1 MQIKKYSLRFSL
13 VFIFF
18 FVCFFGF
25 AVKLILI
32 QAFRSTHLAN
42 LAEKQHNHSVEIEP
56 VRGAIYDRNLRP
68 LALNVSVYSLFA
80 NPREMSKEAKRRV
93 VNELAPLIG
102 LDKKVVLEKMS
113 KRKYFIWLKRK
124 LPMNTVKAIKKLKI
138 KGIGF
143 IDETKRYY
151 PNGDLAAHVIGFAGI
166 DGEGLEGI
174 ELFYD
179 KYLRGEKG
187 LAQILRDARQ
197 RDLMI
202 ERSYI
207 PARDGMSL
215 VLTIDETIQYLA
227 EQALDKAYRKNNAL
241 SGSIIVMNVKTGEIL
256 ALANRPTYSLT
267 HAADSPI
274 ENRTNRAVTFMYEP
288 GSVFKIVTAT
298 AALEEKAFT
307 ETDQIYCENGEYKVA
322 NHILHDHGK
331 HGTLTFRE
339 VFEVSSNIGV
349 TKIAQKLG
357 PEMIYK
363 YGQRFRFG
371 LKTGIDLKGEI
382 SGLFKNPSRWS
393 KTSIGAVPIGHEMG
407 ATPIQLVSAIA
418 AVANN
423 GVYMK
428 PYVVKEIRD
437 SNNEVVK
444 SFQPQAVDRIMSEDV
459 AHRVNEILVGVVESG
474 TGKKAMIE
482 GMRVA
487 GKTGTA
493 QKVINGLYSHD
504 KYYATFFGYAPA
516 DDPVLAAV
524 IVFDDPHPSYFGGT
538 VAAPVFK
545 EVIEDSLKYLKN
557 SGSDFVYSK
566 EEETVPTLTSNTKR

>member
-1 MQIKKYSLRFSL
+1 MQIKKFSLRFSL
-13 VFIFF
+13 VFVFLLS
-18 FVCFFGF
+18 CLLAF

-32 QAFRSTHLAN
+32 QVFRSSHLTS
-42 LAEKQHNHSVEIEP
+42 LADKQHNHTVEIEP
-56 VRGAIYDRNLRP
+56 VRGTIYDRNLRP

-80 NPREMSKEAKRRV
+80 NPREMSEESKKRV
-93 VNELAPLIG
+93 IQELPSLIDVDQKT
-102 LDKKVVLEKMS
+102 LADKVS
-113 KRKYFIWLKRK
+113 KKKYFVWLKRK
-124 LPMNTVKAIKKLKI
+124 LSVDTVKEIKKLKI
-138 KGIGF
+138 KGLGF
-143 IDETKRYY
+143 IDESKRYY
-151 PNGDLAAHVIGFAGI
+151 PNGDLAAHVIGFAGV
-166 DGEGLEGI
+166 DNEGLEGI

-202 ERSYI
+202 EQGYI
-207 PARDGMSL
+207 PARDGMNI

-227 EQALDKAYRKNNAL
+227 EQALEKAYIKNNAQ
-241 SGSIIVMNVKTGEIL
+241 SGTIIVINIKTGEIL

-274 ENRTNRAVTFMYEP
+274 ENRTNRAITFMYEP
-288 GSVFKIVTAT
+288 GSVFKIVTAS

-307 ETDQIYCENGEYKVA
+307 ETDQIYCENGEYRVA

-357 PEMIYK
+357 PDLIYK
-363 YGQRFRFG
+363 YGRRFRFG
-371 LKTGIDLKGEI
+371 MKTGIDLKGEI
-382 SGLFKNPSRWS
+382 VGLFKQPSRWS

-418 AVANN
+418 AVANG

-428 PYVVKEIRD
+428 PFVVKEIRD
-437 SNNEVVK
+437 SNNEIVK
-444 SFQPQAVDRIMSEDV
+444 SFQPQAVDRVISPDV
-459 AHRVNEILVGVVESG
+459 AKRLNEILVGVVEAG

-493 QKVINGLYSHD
+493 QKVINGIYSHD
-504 KYYATFFGYAPA
+504 KFNSTFFGYAPA
-516 DDPVLAAV
+516 DDPQLAAIV
-524 IVFDDPHPSYFGGT
+524 VFDDPHPSYFGGT

-545 EVIEDSLKYLKN
+545 EVVENSLKYLKN
-557 SGSDFVYSK
+557 TGTDFAYYNQNQIDALSARK
-566 EEETVPTLTSNTKR
+566 K